1 MLVSANSQKSAF
13 ESAALR
19 RGYHEM
25 CVTRQQI
32 SADMHQVPKNTQK
45 CRFLHVPPPIFAKL
59 TMMKPGKDPSII
71 LLRNGDHEPPVK
83 ILPNNGPGIVTPE
96 RHIQPSCMERNPGSH
111 VNEILHHRAQ
121 AAALRLLPMKR
132 PVLQIAIVLPETL
145 LSAET
150 QQIVGHQG
158 QDHDAG
164 IGGKM
169 LLIYFFASK
178 SLIQLIFNSLVVIKR
193 HNAHIRTH

>member
-1 MLVSANSQKSAF
+1 MLVSANSQKSAL

-25 CVTRQQI
+25 GVTRQQI
-32 SADMHQVPKNTQK
+32 SADMHQVSKNTQK
-45 CRFLHVPPPIFAKL
+45 CRILHVPFPISTKL
-59 TMMKPGKDPSII
+59 TMMKPGKDPSIT

-121 AAALRLLPMKR
+121 TAALRCLPMRR
-132 PVLQIAIVLPETL
+132 PVSQIAVVFPETL
-145 LSAET
+145 LSAKP

-158 QDHDAG
+158 Q
-164 IGGKM
+164 
-169 LLIYFFASK
+169 S
-178 SLIQLIFNSLVVIKR
+178 
-193 HNAHIRTH
+193 HNV